1 VLDDHRI
8 VGTAIMPGT
17 AYFEMARAALERRG
31 NGHEEAS
38 DFEISQAFFL
48 APLGLRDDET
58 REVRTI
64 LEKDGDAYQF
74 RVLGQ
79 LPAENGDDPVWQDY
93 ALGQIGFTAAEP
105 PLRYDLEALRARCGK
120 EDIVIT
126 DDYEMDPDLGPRW
139 QSLRRVYLGEKEL
152 LAELELPE
160 EFADD
165 FAQYKLHPALL
176 DRATGTAKHY
186 LINEGYYLPMSYK
199 RLRVK
204 QPLPRKI
211 NAHIRFRDDLPHEQT
226 ITFDII
232 LMDENGTESVVI
244 DGFSQKRIN
253 NTAEPLRALSAVK
266 PAGARPSPASDDLG
280 VYQRAMREGILPH
293 EGIEAFKR
301 ILSNPVF
308 PQVVVSA
315 RDLQTSI
322 AQMGALTTADVMEEI
337 GKIEVTPAKTTHAR
351 LSSLGDY
358 AAPQNETERTL
369 VEILHTMLGIEQVGI
384 NDNFFE
390 LGGDSVLGI
399 QIIAQAKRA
408 GLHLTPQQ
416 IFQHP
421 TVAEMA
427 AVAVNGQP
435 KTDAPPE
442 RAVEESTQIDLS
454 LTALDESQMNKLMEM
469 ISDDEL
475 EIEQP
480 VIPIES
486 ASGSQN
492 GDQEPVKQLD
502 FSLFFFAADN
512 LRPGEDK
519 YKLYLEGAKFAD
531 RNGFA
536 AVWTPERHFHE
547 SGGLY
552 PNPSVLSAALATI
565 TNRIKL
571 RAGSVVMP
579 LHRSIRVAEEW
590 AMVDNLSGGR
600 VGISLTSGW
609 IPNDFA
615 FFPERYAN
623 KREEMWRGIEE
634 VQRLWRGEA
643 ITARDGNGNATELKV
658 LPRPLQAELP
668 IWITCSG
675 DPETFVRAGER
686 GFNILTAL
694 LGQSVDEVATKIS
707 AYREA
712 LAQHG
717 HDPATRQVALMLH
730 TFVGANLDQVLS
742 KARGP
747 LCNYLK
753 AHVSLIETMTR
764 SLNIKVGIDEES
776 VDDLVAFAFERY
788 YQTASLIG
796 TPEKCLPMIDRLK
809 EIGVD
814 EVACF
819 IDFGIDTAS
828 VFDSLQH
835 LSRLRELAEQTSKP
849 KHLLASR

>member
-1 VLDDHRI
+1 
-8 VGTAIMPGT
+8 
-17 AYFEMARAALERRG
+17 MARAALERRANAHG
-31 NGHEEAS
+31 EANG
-38 DFEISQAFFL
+38 FEISHAFFL

-58 REVRTI
+58 RNLRTI

-79 LPAENGDDPVWQDY
+79 LPSENGDDPVWQDY
-93 ALGQIGFTAAEP
+93 ALGQISFTDAEP

-176 DRATGTAKHY
+176 DRATGTTKHY
-186 LINEGYYLPMSYK
+186 LINEGHYLPMSYK

-204 QPLPRKI
+204 QPLPRKVY
-211 NAHIRFRDDLPHEQT
+211 AHIKFRDDLPHEQT

-253 NTAEPLRALSAVK
+253 NTAEPLRALSAAK
-266 PAGARPSPASDDLG
+266 TSSARPLPASDDIG
-280 VYQRAMREGILPH
+280 VYERAMREGILPH

-301 ILSNPVF
+301 ILSNPLP

-337 GKIEVTPAKTTHAR
+337 GKLEVAPPTKTHAR
-351 LSSLGDY
+351 LSSLGEY

-369 VEILHTMLGIEQVGI
+369 VEILQTMLGIEQVGI
-384 NDNFFE
+384 HDNFFE

-408 GLHLTPQQ
+408 GIYLTPQQ

-427 AVAVNGQP
+427 AIAANEQP
-435 KTDAPPE
+435 QTEALPE

-454 LTALDESQMNKLMEM
+454 LIDESQMNKLMEL
-469 ISDDEL
+469 ISEDEP
-475 EIEQP
+475 EIEEP
-480 VIPIES
+480 ATPIEV
-486 ASGSQN
+486 ASVSQN
-492 GDQEPVKQLD
+492 FDQKRVKQLD

-565 TNRIKL
+565 TDRIKL

-579 LHRSIRVAEEW
+579 LHHSIRVAEEW
-590 AMVDNLSGGR
+590 AVVDNLSGGR

-623 KREEMWRGIEE
+623 KREKMWRGIEE
-634 VQRLWRGEA
+634 IQRLWRGET
-643 ITARDGNGNATELKV
+643 ISARDGKGNATELRV
-658 LPRPLQAELP
+658 LPRPIQPELP

-675 DPETFVRAGER
+675 DPEMFVSAGER
-686 GFNILTAL
+686 GFHILTAL

-707 AYREA
+707 SYRQA
-712 LAQHG
+712 LAKHG
-717 HDPATRQVALMLH
+717 HDPATRQVTLMMH
-730 TFVGANLDQVLS
+730 TFVGPDLNYVLS
-742 KARGP
+742 KARTP

-753 AHVSLIETMTR
+753 AHVGLIETMTK
-764 SLNIKVGIDEES
+764 SLDIKVGVDQQY

-809 EIGVD
+809 QIGID

-828 VFDSLQH
+828 VFSSLQH
-835 LSRLRELAEQTSKP
+835 LSRLRELSEQPSAP
-849 KHLLASR
+849 KHLLASV